1 MTLWWRGRGQ
11 AVARRRRYGRLRAA
25 AGPGQGRPGGRHAGD
40 SQEVSTGTLAHD
52 WAKGSNDRGRRH
64 PFWAQASTT
73 IHFVAEGDDMDI
85 GKCFKDA
92 WGLFRLDWGP
102 LVVTAL
108 IAAVIVGVV
117 NVVVGLA
124 VGGSIGAINAGSFT
138 GLAMGSALFSMVLL
152 MVVAVVVYAWMYA
165 VTFHMILRR
174 VRERRAAEY
183 ADLQSFDQ
191 IGAFAV
197 AAVILGIIIGI
208 GYIIFVI
215 PGLILTTIW
224 LYALPL
230 IGDRRIGVGE
240 AMSESKAL
248 AARPGYFTTLV
259 TWLVGAIVAA
269 AVVIAAAT
277 IGARV
282 ARWRTATRSRASA
295 CSARWSGPRCCS
307 ASSSR
312 PSSSCPSP

>member
-1 MTLWWRGRGQ
+1 
-11 AVARRRRYGRLRAA
+11 
-25 AGPGQGRPGGRHAGD
+25 
-40 SQEVSTGTLAHD
+40 
-52 WAKGSNDRGRRH
+52 
-64 PFWAQASTT
+64 
-73 IHFVAEGDDMDI
+73 MDI

-124 VGGSIGAINAGSFT
+124 VGGSIGAIGAGGLP
-138 GLAMGSALFSMVLL
+138 GLAIGSALFSVVLL

-165 VTFHMILRR
+165 VAFHMILRR
-174 VRERRAAEY
+174 VRERRPAEY

-197 AAVILGIIIGI
+197 AAVILGVIVGV
-208 GYIIFVI
+208 GYMILIV

-240 AMSESKAL
+240 AMSESKDM
-248 AARPGYFTTLV
+248 AARPGYFTTFI
-259 TWLVGAIVAA
+259 TWLVGAIVVGVVVGILSIIPVVGVILGLVATPFGVAYVLSMYFQATGESHLVDAA
-269 AVVIAAAT
+269 LGQA
-277 IGARV
+277 
-282 ARWRTATRSRASA
+282 
-295 CSARWSGPRCCS
+295 P
-307 ASSSR
+307 ASSGSGG
-312 PSSSCPSP
+312 